1 MSDERP
7 RPQYGEYATPEQQA
21 HAMGKRP
28 IPPLRHLPEM
38 PPPPDPAKRVVDPT
52 QVPGSTQLPD
62 STQRAPDPTN
72 RVLDPTQGIGSARR
86 AAGHPVDRI
95 FTIVLLGLGLF
106 QLLDS
111 IQGYLD
117 FRVAL
122 NQLATEF
129 GLSYAAPAAAAQ
141 AGYWSLASNV
151 VLLVLTAVVAIRS
164 VRRSRIAF
172 YIPLIGYV
180 LFEIVMVTIV
190 MTIVP
195 SFTHLMST
203 YLTSTQ

>member
-28 IPPLRHLPEM
+28 IPPLRQLPEM
-38 PPPPDPAKRVVDPT
+38 PPSPDPA
-52 QVPGSTQLPD
+52 
-62 STQRAPDPTN
+62 N
-72 RVLDPTQGIGSARR
+72 RVLDPAEGIGSAPR
-86 AAGHPVDRI
+86 ATGHPVDRV

-129 GLSYAAPAAAAQ
+129 GLNYAAPAAATQ
-141 AGYWSLASNV
+141 AGYWILASNV
-151 VLLVLTAVVAIRS
+151 VLLVLTAVVAIRF
-164 VRRSRIAF
+164 VRRSRISF
-172 YIPLIGYV
+172 YVPLIGYV

-195 SFTHLMST
+195 SFTHLMSG

>member
-52 QVPGSTQLPD
+52 RLPD
-62 STQRAPDPTN
+62 STQRVPDPTN
-72 RVLDPTQGIGSARR
+72 RVLDPTQGIGSEPRVV
-86 AAGHPVDRI
+86 GHPVDRI

-141 AGYWSLASNV
+141 AGYWILASNV
-151 VLLVLTAVVAIRS
+151 VLLVLTAVVAIRF

-172 YIPLIGYV
+172 YVPLIGYV

-190 MTIVP
+190 MTMVP
-195 SFTHLMST
+195 SFTHLMSS

>member
-1 MSDERP
+1 MSEERP

-28 IPPLRHLPEM
+28 IPPLRHQPEM
-38 PPPPDPAKRVVDPT
+38 PPPPDPAKRVVDSTQVPDPT
-52 QVPGSTQLPD
+52 QVPD
-62 STQRAPDPTN
+62 STRGDLEPTS
-72 RVLDPTQGIGSARR
+72 GIGSARR
-86 AAGHPVDRI
+86 VVGHPVDRI

-122 NQLATEF
+122 NQLATQF
-129 GLSYAAPAAAAQ
+129 GLTFAAPAAATQ
-141 AGYWSLASNV
+141 AGYWILASNV
-151 VLLVLTAVVAIRS
+151 VLLVLTAVVAIRA

-180 LFEIVMVTIV
+180 VFEIVMVTIV
-190 MTIVP
+190 MTSVP

-203 YLTSTQ
+203 YLASAQ

>member
-1 MSDERP
+1 MSEERP

-28 IPPLRHLPEM
+28 IPPLRHQPEM
-38 PPPPDPAKRVVDPT
+38 PPPPDPTKRVVDPA
-52 QVPGSTQLPD
+52 QVDPAQGDPAQGV
-62 STQRAPDPTN
+62 PDPSQ
-72 RVLDPTQGIGSARR
+72 RVPESTPVIGSVPRGSA
-86 AAGHPVDRI
+86 HPIDRVV
-95 FTIVLLGLGLF
+95 TLVLLGLGLF

-111 IQGYLD
+111 IQGYLS

-122 NQLATEF
+122 NQLATGF
-129 GLSYAAPAAAAQ
+129 GLTFAAPPAATQ
-141 AGYWSLASNV
+141 AGYWILASNV
-151 VLLVLTAVVAIRS
+151 VLLLLTALVAIRV

-180 LFEIVMVTIV
+180 VFEIVMVTIV
-190 MTIVP
+190 MTAVP
-195 SFTHLMST
+195 TFAHLMST

>member
-52 QVPGSTQLPD
+52 QLPD
-62 STQRAPDPTN
+62 STQRVPDPTN
-72 RVLDPTQGIGSARR
+72 RVLDPTRGIGSAPRV
-86 AAGHPVDRI
+86 AGHPVDRI

-129 GLSYAAPAAAAQ
+129 GLSYAAPPAAAQ
-141 AGYWSLASNV
+141 AGYWILASNV
-151 VLLVLTAVVAIRS
+151 VLLVLTAVVAIRF

-190 MTIVP
+190 MTMVP
-195 SFTHLMST
+195 SFTHLMSS

>member
-52 QVPGSTQLPD
+52 QLPNSTK
-62 STQRAPDPTN
+62 APDPTN
-72 RVLDPTQGIGSARR
+72 RVLDPTQGIGSAPRV
-86 AAGHPVDRI
+86 AGHPVDRV

-122 NQLATEF
+122 NQLATQF

-141 AGYWSLASNV
+141 AGYWILASNV
-151 VLLVLTAVVAIRS
+151 VLLVLTAVVAIRF
-164 VRRSRIAF
+164 VRSSRIAF
-172 YIPLIGYV
+172 YVPLIGYL

-195 SFTHLMST
+195 SFTHLMSS